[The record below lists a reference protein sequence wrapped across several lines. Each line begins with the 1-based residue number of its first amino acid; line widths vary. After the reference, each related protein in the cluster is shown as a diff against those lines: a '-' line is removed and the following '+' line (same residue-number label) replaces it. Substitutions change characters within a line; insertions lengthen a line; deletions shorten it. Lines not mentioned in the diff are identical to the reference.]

1 MKIARGTLLLVVD
14 GSQMMVLRNDGD
26 TVEPDLTVIEERHAE
41 SEKNSEIM
49 ADAPGLAFSST
60 GFGRDTKSRADPH
73 QEAEDR
79 FVAEAAEAFAGHAA
93 DQKGDLIIAA
103 PPAALGV
110 IRRKYNAAVK
120 DRLTGEIAKDF
131 ANHPVDEIARLVM
144 AYEPG

>member
-26 TVEPDLTVIEERHAE
+26 TVEPELTVIEERRAE
-41 SEKNSEIM
+41 SEKNADIM
-49 ADAPGLAFSST
+49 ADAPGLGFSSA

-79 FVAEAAEAFAGHAA
+79 FVIKAAEAFAGHAA

-110 IRRKYNAAVK
+110 LRRKYDAAVK
-120 DRLTGEIAKDF
+120 DRLAGEIAKDF
-131 ANHPVDEIARLVM
+131 ANHPVDEIARLVI
-144 AYEPG
+144 AYEPS